1 MPVLICLLL
10 IMHFFL
16 FKSQVHI
23 AIQIPKAHGATI
35 LPPFWNDVLRTSQG
49 LPSIAYI
56 FASTNTQVKLNIEVV
71 EFKGA
76 SLSERTRNRWRSFG
90 ALFFAWLLAGCY
102 SAEVGRGCWWPGRS
116 TVQEI
121 SKDWRRRSSSK
132 KLSPRHHVNI
142 GSRPWHPTSL
152 RDRGLISGTVRGM
165 KRRKV
170 CRSARPHCQTTSH
183 SWSLIAW

>member
-49 LPSIAYI
+49 LPSIVDI

-90 ALFFAWLLAGCY
+90 VLFFA
-102 SAEVGRGCWWPGRS
+102 
-116 TVQEI
+116 
-121 SKDWRRRSSSK
+121 
-132 KLSPRHHVNI
+132 
-142 GSRPWHPTSL
+142 
-152 RDRGLISGTVRGM
+152 
-165 KRRKV
+165 
-170 CRSARPHCQTTSH
+170 
-183 SWSLIAW
+183 